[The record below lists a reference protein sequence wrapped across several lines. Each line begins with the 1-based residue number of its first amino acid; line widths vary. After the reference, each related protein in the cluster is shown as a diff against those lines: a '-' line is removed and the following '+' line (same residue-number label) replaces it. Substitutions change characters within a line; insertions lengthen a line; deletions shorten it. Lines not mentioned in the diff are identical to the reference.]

1 MEYKNIKYINYILF
15 IKSLWKYKNIVSSN
29 SFFFFNDFV
38 QSDQLYRLIP
48 SKATMKLILISI
60 FISIVENAGDYF
72 LFFLHCYEKT

>member
-15 IKSLWKYKNIVSSN
+15 IKSLWKYKNKVSSN

-38 QSDQLYRLIP
+38 QSDQLYRLIT

-60 FISIVENAGDYF
+60 FISIANAGIYF
-72 LFFLHCYEKT
+72 VFFSHFYEII